1 MVKQK
6 VNLDFENSSRIVNH
20 PAALSPGDVII
31 KQDLDNAIAQLSGV
45 ALKAP
50 IDIDCSGDPDYP
62 ACDPGQSFYVIVAG
76 RIGGAGG
83 VVVNIGDTIF
93 CKAPGGSAGGDQATV
108 GNEFFIVESNRDQAT
123 ESELGV
129 AALASQTEV
138 NNGIV
143 ANKIVT
149 PLTLQTKLN
158 NAFNSRK
165 YATAIGD
172 GTNTTFTITHSLND
186 PSVLVQIRESNAPF
200 ELVVADVSWT
210 DANNIQ
216 ISFTNPPTTNQ
227 YTVSVR

>member
-6 VNLDFENSSRIVNH
+6 VNLDFENSSRCVNY
-20 PAALSPGDVII
+20 PAPESPNDLIR
-31 KQDLDNAIAQLSGV
+31 KQDMENAIAELSGV

-50 IDIDCSGDPDYP
+50 LDIDCSSAPDYP
-62 ACDPGQSFYVIVAG
+62 ACDAGQSFYVTVAG

-83 VVVNIGDTIF
+83 AIVNIGDTIF
-93 CKAPGGSAGGDQATV
+93 CKASGGSAGGDQATV
-108 GNEFFIVESNRDQAT
+108 GSEFFIVEANRDQST
-123 ESELGV
+123 EAELGV

-138 NNGIV
+138 NNGTV
-143 ANKIVT
+143 TNKIVT

-186 PSVLVQIRESNAPF
+186 PNVLVQIRESNANF
-200 ELVVADVSWT
+200 ELVVADVSWI